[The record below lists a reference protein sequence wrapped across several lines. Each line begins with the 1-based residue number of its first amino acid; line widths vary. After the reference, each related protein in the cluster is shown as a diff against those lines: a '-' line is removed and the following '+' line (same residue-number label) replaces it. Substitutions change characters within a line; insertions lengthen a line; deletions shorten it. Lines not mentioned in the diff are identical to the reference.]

1 LLVALE
7 VKLKHQVLDPY
18 HGKEKEE
25 LEVAE
30 VNLATHQLE
39 KVNLLLKTLK
49 VGYIMEEPILE
60 EELLLEELGVLEL

>member
-7 VKLKHQVLDPY
+7 VNLKHQVLDPY

-30 VNLATHQLE
+30 ANLPTHQLD

-49 VGYIMEEPILE
+49 VGYLMEELILE
-60 EELLLEELGVLEL
+60 EELLLEELEVLEL